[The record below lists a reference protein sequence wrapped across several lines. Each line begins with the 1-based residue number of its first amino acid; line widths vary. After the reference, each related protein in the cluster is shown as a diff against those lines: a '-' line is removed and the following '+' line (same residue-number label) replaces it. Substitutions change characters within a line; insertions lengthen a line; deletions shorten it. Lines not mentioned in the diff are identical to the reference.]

1 MISSGF
7 TNAPISKYVMVFIIA
22 SSITASIA
30 DVKYLL
36 YIQVV
41 PHLWQYWQVWR
52 LGVWQLAYTNSGEA
66 LFAALLVYQLRVIE
80 RLWGSR
86 KFGSFLITTL
96 PYTTLL
102 PPLLL
107 SLLLRP
113 LSLNTLNYLPAGPT
127 AILFA
132 LLVQFY
138 SAIPHA
144 YKYRIA
150 TTTSS
155 SSSPISQSPS
165 TSTSS
170 PTPPSLK
177 VSDKSTTYLLAAQL
191 ALAQFP
197 HSLIPAAI
205 GWAVGYAWRSE
216 VLPGRATA
224 WRVPGWVYG
233 DMAADAAAGARGH
246 GRGVEG
252 GAAGSDAG
260 AGAGAGGDGMHGV
273 SSGRVGGWRSWA
285 GLRRVTGG
293 TGGDG
298 ERFEGLRRRLEGESR
313 AAAAAAAA
321 AAAGGVRGGVGDR
334 GGVNAVGDGGGGEG
348 GEAGQ
353 GQGQQ
358 RRPLAGQILD
368 QFTGSF

>member
-41 PHLWQYWQVWR
+41 PHLWQYWQ
-52 LGVWQLAYTNSGEA
+52 LAYTNSGEV

-150 TTTSS
+150 T
-155 SSSPISQSPS
+155 S
-165 TSTSS
+165 TST
-170 PTPPSLK
+170 
-177 VSDKSTTYLLAAQL
+177 TT
-191 ALAQFP
+191 
-197 HSLIPAAI
+197 
-205 GWAVGYAWRSE
+205 
-216 VLPGRATA
+216 T
-224 WRVPGWVYG
+224 
-233 DMAADAAAGARGH
+233 
-246 GRGVEG
+246 
-252 GAAGSDAG
+252 
-260 AGAGAGGDGMHGV
+260 
-273 SSGRVGGWRSWA
+273 
-285 GLRRVTGG
+285 
-293 TGGDG
+293 
-298 ERFEGLRRRLEGESR
+298 
-313 AAAAAAAA
+313 
-321 AAAGGVRGGVGDR
+321 
-334 GGVNAVGDGGGGEG
+334 
-348 GEAGQ
+348 
-353 GQGQQ
+353 
-358 RRPLAGQILD
+358 
-368 QFTGSF
+368 